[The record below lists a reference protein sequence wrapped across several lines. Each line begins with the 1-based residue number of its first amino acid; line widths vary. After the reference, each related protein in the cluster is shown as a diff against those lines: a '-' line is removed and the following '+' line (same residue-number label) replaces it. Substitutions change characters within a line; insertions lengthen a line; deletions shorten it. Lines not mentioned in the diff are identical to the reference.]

1 MIKMPALKFIVSLAF
16 FLNLFF
22 GGSLAW
28 GNDLPRSIN
37 DYFKQIHHDTN
48 YKVSV
53 DIKTPE
59 QQWPTCESPEIH
71 PPMGNKNWGNISLPV
86 NCGQQR
92 RFMQI
97 YVSVTGPY
105 LVSSRAIQRNSV
117 LREKDFQVKTGA
129 LDKLPNDIIHNK
141 KVTLN
146 GIAIRNISAGQFI
159 TRNMLRRP
167 WVIKTGQNVVVIL
180 DGQNFRVRYE
190 GKAIN
195 NAASFDNI
203 RVRLVSGQVITGEAQ
218 ENGSVKMML

>member
-1 MIKMPALKFIVSLAF
+1 MSVLKFIGFVTF
-16 FLNLFF
+16 FLNLFL
-22 GGSLAW
+22 GYSLAW
-28 GNDLPRSIN
+28 GSDLPRSIN
-37 DYFKQIHHDTN
+37 DYFRQIHHGTN

-53 DIKTPE
+53 EIKTPE
-59 QQWPTCESPEIH
+59 QQWPTCESPDIH

-92 RFMQI
+92 RFIQI

-105 LVSSRAIQRNSV
+105 LVSNRAIQRNSV
-117 LREKDFQVKTGA
+117 LTEKDFQSKTGH
-129 LDKLPNDIIHNK
+129 LDKLPNNIIHNK
-141 KVTLN
+141 KAVKN
-146 GIAIRNISAGQFI
+146 GIAIRNIPAGQLI
-159 TRNMLRRP
+159 TSNMIRRP
-167 WVIKTGQNVVVIL
+167 WVIKAGQNVIVIV

-203 RVRLVSGQVITGEAQ
+203 RIRLVSGQVITGEAQ